1 MSHVVVLID
10 DRLKLSFGKFIKMY
24 LNSVRA
30 KDHCAYRPGYLVFDI
45 LSSGHCTKIEVLH

>member
-1 MSHVVVLID
+1 MSHIVVLID

-45 LSSGHCTKIEVLH
+45 L